1 MRVERLRG
9 DCHFPSGGKAP
20 TTPANHKA
28 RLGMPSWFLKGRP
41 IFSSTHQVTT
51 EYFWPCYETFAIVAC
66 AFHWV
71 PTLSLS
77 RTRHSGNTCTMA
89 DTSAPTSGQND
100 QSANRGRNNRPRG
113 GRGGNRAPREG
124 QDSEQAQ
131 GGNRNAGKS
140 RGRGGRAR
148 GGAGGAP
155 GTHQFND
162 SKPQPTTEQQIQ
174 AKGKALALVPQTEDG
189 DDVEAEVCFI
199 CASPVVHQSVAPC
212 NHRTCHICSLRLRAL
227 YKTKTCAHCRVCPSQ
242 LPSPYIY

>member
-1 MRVERLRG
+1 
-9 DCHFPSGGKAP
+9 
-20 TTPANHKA
+20 
-28 RLGMPSWFLKGRP
+28 
-41 IFSSTHQVTT
+41 
-51 EYFWPCYETFAIVAC
+51 
-66 AFHWV
+66 
-71 PTLSLS
+71 
-77 RTRHSGNTCTMA
+77 MA
-89 DTSAPTSGQND
+89 DTSAPTSAPND

-124 QDSEQAQ
+124 HEAEQGQ
-131 GGNRNAGKS
+131 SGNRNAGKS

-155 GTHQFND
+155 ATQHQ
-162 SKPQPTTEQQIQ
+162 QPNTEQQIQ

-227 YKTKTCAHCRVCPSQ
+227 YKTKTCAHCRVCRS
-242 LPSPYIY
+242 SPFICLHSLTTS